1 MNESLPQQT
10 GFAALDDD
18 GRREYWAALALRHTA
33 GLGVRGACL
42 LLKHFGSAYEAV
54 TNVPAWPEAGV
65 PAQKAEGYL
74 NNAWRAAAR
83 PEWDAAH
90 TLRASII
97 LWTDKR
103 YPPLLRELPDAP
115 ALLYAAGD
123 ASLLRA
129 PCVAVV
135 GSRDASSAAIDFTAA
150 VAEELSAAGVTVVSG
165 LAYGVDGYAHHAA
178 LGGPGRTIAV
188 LPGGVD
194 LPFPSGHRD
203 LYLDVV
209 EHGLAASEMPPGWVP
224 GPGAFPVRNR
234 LISGLCLG
242 VLVAEASRARS
253 GSLITARLA
262 AEQGR
267 NVYAPSPNALR
278 APCREGTKK
287 LLLDGARPVSGAADI
302 LADLLPHLQDS
313 LKHSPAAPT
322 RGRPAEETQPAPAKH
337 DALEEIEEIEEASP
351 AQPESLRAPATDTS
365 ARPKEEPRPQA
376 AALPAASPES
386 EPPTPSNDDRASS
399 RAETAAPERKEQ
411 RPARKA
417 PAKKPARA
425 AAPLTEEEET
435 ILALL
440 QDGPLSQDELLYAA
454 QAQSGSWNSASVS
467 AVLMILE
474 VKKLARRLSDSR
486 YEARA

>member
-1 MNESLPQQT
+1 MNASLPQQT
-10 GFAALDDD
+10 GLAALDDD

-129 PCVAVV
+129 PCVAIV

-313 LKHSPAAPT
+313 LKHSPAAPM

-337 DALEEIEEIEEASP
+337 DAPEEIEEIEDASP
-351 AQPESLRAPATDTS
+351 RAAGEPPRPRNRHFRPSERRAAPAGRRFARSLRKERAFDALESRSRLFPRRNGRSRAKRTAPGPQS
-365 ARPKEEPRPQA
+365 AREKAPPAPPRPSPKKRKPFSPFCRTA
-376 AALPAASPES
+376 PFPRMSFSTPRRRKATPGTALP
-386 EPPTPSNDDRASS
+386 
-399 RAETAAPERKEQ
+399 
-411 RPARKA
+411 
-417 PAKKPARA
+417 
-425 AAPLTEEEET
+425 
-435 ILALL
+435 
-440 QDGPLSQDELLYAA
+440 
-454 QAQSGSWNSASVS
+454 
-467 AVLMILE
+467 
-474 VKKLARRLSDSR
+474 
-486 YEARA
+486 